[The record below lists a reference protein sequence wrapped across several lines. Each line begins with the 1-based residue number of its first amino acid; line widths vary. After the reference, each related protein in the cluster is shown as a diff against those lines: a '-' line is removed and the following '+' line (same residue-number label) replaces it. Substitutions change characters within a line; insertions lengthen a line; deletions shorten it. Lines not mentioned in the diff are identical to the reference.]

1 MNFLKGTKD
10 VLSESRIE
18 NIKNEILMGNDKI
31 ACEATFANPKGKAV
45 YKGKYKIK
53 NSKNQILIFNTAD
66 SDEDLLTNSKNNK
79 K

>member
-10 VLSESRIE
+10 FLSESRVD

-31 ACEATFANPKGKAV
+31 ACEASFANPKGKTV

-53 NSKNQILIFNTAD
+53 GSKNQILIFNTAD